1 MLINSCLS
9 WFLLHFSSFILEC
22 IFYLCLFLFYLLF
35 CFLFQFFSAPSNC
48 LLCPDSFQLHVISH
62 TGRYQPMHFLS
73 SLTVQVFF
81 VSLPSLS
88 CPVSFSFLCFLFS
101 IFFLVFSLW
110 IYCSIGFI
118 LDCSLVFLLLPFCFR
133 LPAPSVFEFLYQL

>member
-1 MLINSCLS
+1 MSFS
-9 WFLLHFSSFILEC
+9 VHHFLLVMIFMLEC
-22 IFYLCLFLFYLLF
+22 IFYLCLFLF
-35 CFLFQFFSAPSNC
+35 CFLFQFCSPPSNC
-48 LLCPDSFQLHVISH
+48 LLCPDSFQLRVISH

-101 IFFLVFSLW
+101 MFFLVFSLW
-110 IYCSIGFI
+110 IHRSIGFI

-133 LPAPSVFEFLYQL
+133 LPAPSVFEFLYHALIK